1 MAESQIS
8 SNFTNHDVRDTRSK
22 WHLARIGARVHVNVH
37 FMRRIYTAMAL
48 AAGAHRMTRPLASA
62 LVGMAA
68 TGGRAGGRLRT
79 PFNPFRETPV
89 APAPRHRTTHTGTAA
104 AAPALQTAA
113 GGRRGRGGAGAR
125 PPHSESIRRA
135 CRRGGYGGVDP
146 GTPRSAQKPER

>member
-22 WHLARIGARVHVNVH
+22 WHLASVGARVHVNVH

-89 APAPRHRTTHTGTAA
+89 APAPRHRTTHT
-104 AAPALQTAA
+104 
-113 GGRRGRGGAGAR
+113 
-125 PPHSESIRRA
+125 
-135 CRRGGYGGVDP
+135 
-146 GTPRSAQKPER
+146 

>member
-1 MAESQIS
+1 
-8 SNFTNHDVRDTRSK
+8 
-22 WHLARIGARVHVNVH
+22 
-37 FMRRIYTAMAL
+37 MAL

-113 GGRRGRGGAGAR
+113 GGRRGRGGARAR
-125 PPHSESIRRA
+125 DPRIAESN
-135 CRRGGYGGVDP
+135 RRGGYGGVDP